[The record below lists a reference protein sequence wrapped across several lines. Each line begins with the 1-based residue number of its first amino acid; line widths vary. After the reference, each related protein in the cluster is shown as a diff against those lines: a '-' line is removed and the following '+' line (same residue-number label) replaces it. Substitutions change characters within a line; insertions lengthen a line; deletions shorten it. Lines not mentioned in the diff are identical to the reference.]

1 MVETGNKQKTALLF
15 LIGGT
20 VTFGF
25 SSLFVKLCDFPATV
39 IAAVR
44 IIAAGIIIIPFAY
57 TSIISLYKK
66 HSLRELFVLAIPG
79 ILLGLHFQAW
89 VWGIK
94 NTYIATG
101 TFIFSTNPVL
111 FAVTEKLIYKRRVK
125 TSTVFSLILVILG
138 GLWIFVIGNGR
149 FGQPGNI
156 FCLLATVIFVL
167 YLLSAKRYSKGLTHA
182 SFIHLIYLW
191 GGIAM
196 LPFVFISGDFKIIQF
211 NDTYSYLFLML
222 LVIFPTLIGHTS
234 SNYAVRYF
242 SPLFVSFFT
251 LFEPL
256 LSSVAAFIFLREKP
270 ELMLYPGYIMLI
282 TASLIYFLS
291 KFQLKHKKMG
301 R

>member
-1 MVETGNKQKTALLF
+1 MEIENKQKTALLF

-25 SSLFVKLCDFPATV
+25 SSLFIKLCSFPVTV
-39 IAAVR
+39 IASLR
-44 IIAAGIIIIPFAY
+44 IIIAGIVIIPFAY
-57 TSIISLYKK
+57 RSILLVYKK
-66 HSLRELFVLAIPG
+66 HSLKELLVLIIPG
-79 ILLGLHFQAW
+79 ILLGLHFQLW
-89 VWGIK
+89 VLGIK

-111 FAVTEKLIYKRRVK
+111 FAVTERLLYKRKAK
-125 TSTVFSLILVILG
+125 TSTVISLILVILG
-138 GLWIFVIGNGR
+138 ALWIFTIGRGR
-149 FGQPGNI
+149 FGQPGDI
-156 FCLLATVIFVL
+156 FCLLATIVFVL
-167 YLLSAKRYSKGLTHA
+167 YLLSAKKYSRGLTHT

-196 LPFVFISGDFKIIQF
+196 LPFIFITGDFQRIEF
-211 NDTYSYLFLML
+211 NDMYSYLFLML

-256 LSSVAAFIFLREKP
+256 LSSIAAYIFLREKP
-270 ELMLYPGYIMLI
+270 APMLYPGYTILI
-282 TASLIYFLS
+282 TASLTYLLSEIYT
-291 KFQLKHKKMG
+291 KTQRMM

>member
-1 MVETGNKQKTALLF
+1 MINKQKTALLF

-25 SSLFVKLCDFPATV
+25 SSLFIKLCSFPVTV
-39 IAAVR
+39 IASFR
-44 IIAAGIIIIPFAY
+44 IIIAGIVIIPFACK
-57 TSIISLYKK
+57 TIQLLYKN
-66 HSLRELFVLAIPG
+66 HSLKELLVFIIPG
-79 ILLGLHFQAW
+79 ILLGLHFQLW
-89 VWGIK
+89 VLGIK

-111 FAVTEKLIYKRRVK
+111 FAVTERLLYKQKIK
-125 TSTVFSLILVILG
+125 TSAVLSLLLVIIG
-138 GLWIFVIGNGR
+138 ALWIFVIGRGK
-149 FGQPGNI
+149 FGQPGDI

-167 YLLSAKRYSKGLTHA
+167 YLLSAKKYSRDLTHA

-196 LPFVFISGDFKIIQF
+196 LPFIFITGDFQKIQF
-211 NDTYSYLFLML
+211 NDMYSYLFLTL

-234 SNYAVRYF
+234 NNYAVRYF

-256 LSSVAAFIFLREKP
+256 LSSITAYIFLRERP
-270 ELMLYPGYIMLI
+270 ALLLYPGYLILI
-282 TASLIYFLS
+282 TASLTYFLS
-291 KFQLKHKKMG
+291 EIYSKYKK
-301 R
+301 